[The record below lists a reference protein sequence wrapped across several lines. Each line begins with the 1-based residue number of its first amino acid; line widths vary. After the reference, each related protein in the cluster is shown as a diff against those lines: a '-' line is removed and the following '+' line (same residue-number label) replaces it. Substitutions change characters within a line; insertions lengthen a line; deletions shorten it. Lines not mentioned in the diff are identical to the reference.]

1 MLFDPRAAL
10 KVRSFT
16 RAAALAMLAVTIPA
30 TAEAQRRTPPPT
42 VLPPYLDRGR
52 GIATSMFGEY
62 VAAGEFVFYPFYE
75 FTQANEFEYKP
86 SEMGFGV
93 DQDFRGKFREH
104 EANSFFAY
112 GLTDRILIEFESAYF
127 SSVTLRKSP
136 DDPSTMPPVLKESGF
151 GDTQAEIRYRV
162 AHETFVR
169 PEVFS
174 YLEVD
179 FPFQRRRRLLGTQ
192 GWEYKFGAGAIKGF
206 SFGTFTLRVAG
217 ESTQEDRRIAF
228 GEYALE
234 YLKRFSPKFRF
245 YTGVEGDQDEVEYII
260 EGQIWLTRA
269 IHLKLNSAFGLTSK
283 APDFAPEVGVF
294 FSFAPR
300 MSFPARWPR

>member
-1 MLFDPRAAL
+1 MLFDTRAAL
-10 KVRSFT
+10 KVRSLT
-16 RAAALAMLAVTIPA
+16 RAAALATLAVTIPA
-30 TAEAQRRTPPPT
+30 TADAQRRNPPPPP
-42 VLPPYLDRGR
+42 LPPYLADRGP

-62 VAAGEFVFYPFYE
+62 VAAGEFVVYPFYE

-93 DQDFRGKFREH
+93 DQDFRGRFREK

-127 SSVTLRKSP
+127 ASVTLRKSP
-136 DDPSTMPPVLKESGF
+136 TDPSTMPPVLKESGF

-162 AHETFVR
+162 AHETFTR
-169 PEVFS
+169 PEIFS

-179 FPFQRRRRLLGTQ
+179 FPFQRHRRLLGTQ

-206 SFGTFTLRVAG
+206 SFGTLTLRVAG
-217 ESTQEDRRIAF
+217 ESTQEDSRIAF

-260 EGQIWLTRA
+260 EGQYWLARN
-269 IHLKLNSAFGLTSK
+269 IHLKLNSAFGITSK
-283 APDFAPEVGVF
+283 APDFAPEVGIF
-294 FSFAPR
+294 FSFKPR
-300 MSFPARWPR
+300 LLYP